1 MPENRYWNFLLSL
14 PTPLLIIIV
23 TAAAYWITFR
33 YEVGYLG
40 AFGFSPDFV
49 EVSFQTTL
57 LVAFA
62 MYGVA
67 GGLVWFSAI
76 VWPDDPAKRR
86 QSFPFVFMMLGITW
100 YGLVYEFSG
109 EHLLILLSIIAGCS
123 MWWVLQYADEWVT
136 RANENRPGRI
146 TVMDR
151 LTRLY
156 GREPIFVV
164 AMFFALS
171 GFAELTGRGQAETKK
186 DYVILADLPE
196 RVVVRV
202 YSDRILAVQF
212 DRATKT
218 ILSNVLMRKTEKDS
232 FLLLEKNLGPLRREM
247 RSN

>member
-1 MPENRYWNFLLSL
+1 MAENRYWNYLLSL
-14 PTPLLIIIV
+14 PTPLLIVII

-49 EVSFQTTL
+49 EVSFQTTF

-62 MYGVA
+62 LFGIV

-86 QSFPFVFMMLGITW
+86 QSFPFVFMALGGVWYLLVYGFNTEHIWTLIGITGAV
-100 YGLVYEFSG
+100 YLTCYVLEETDKLVTK
-109 EHLLILLSIIAGCS
+109 
-123 MWWVLQYADEWVT
+123 V
-136 RANENRPGRI
+136 NEQRSQRI
-146 TVMDR
+146 PIMDR

-156 GREPIFVV
+156 GREPVYVLF
-164 AMFFALS
+164 MFFSLS
-171 GFAELTGRGQAETKK
+171 GIAQLTGRGQAETKK
-186 DYVILADLPE
+186 DYFILADLPE
-196 RVVVRV
+196 RAVVRV

-218 ILSNVLMRKTEKDS
+218 IPSNVLVRKTEKDS
-232 FLLLEKNLGPLRREM
+232 FLLLEKNLGPLRRP
-247 RSN
+247 N

>member
-86 QSFPFVFMMLGITW
+86 
-100 YGLVYEFSG
+100 
-109 EHLLILLSIIAGCS
+109 
-123 MWWVLQYADEWVT
+123 
-136 RANENRPGRI
+136 
-146 TVMDR
+146 
-151 LTRLY
+151 
-156 GREPIFVV
+156 
-164 AMFFALS
+164 
-171 GFAELTGRGQAETKK
+171 
-186 DYVILADLPE
+186 
-196 RVVVRV
+196 
-202 YSDRILAVQF
+202 
-212 DRATKT
+212 
-218 ILSNVLMRKTEKDS
+218 
-232 FLLLEKNLGPLRREM
+232 
-247 RSN
+247 